1 MMDKQG
7 KIFLL
12 IGIVLA
18 VFVLFECGKNSEL
31 PQMTDTWKEANRDVV
46 EIAEP
51 SLDIE
56 KLVTSRES
64 VVDKFTFSGGGAE
77 VLIGHSF
84 GSIDGNTYTGSLEA
98 FQKKYEE
105 GIRIFEVDFATAAD
119 GNIVLRHDWDADLQ
133 EGISSENIPTSEEFK
148 KILIKGKYTP
158 LTFIDLLQLMEEY
171 PDIWIVTDSKATEE
185 DEVRTEFT
193 EMVSEAQESEMLD
206 VLDRFIV
213 QIYNE
218 KMYDT
223 VKEVYPFSEY
233 IFTLYMRWG
242 GELDEFEN
250 ICRWCVVHNV
260 KNITMWN
267 FFYNERIK
275 MIAQKYNI
283 DIYVHTENNPL
294 VGKNYL
300 MNGVRGLYTDDLTG
314 DMLNEYSDLV
324 KAIFFSE
331 KNYNAKDYVYEGL
344 SWIEGEF
351 SWTKGNEVG
360 FWIPIEGS
368 DSLQVEMIIGGIY
381 GEAQRY
387 NVVQDDIIVAKGE
400 LTTEGTISFTTS
412 VRDGLCIFQ
421 IELPDAISP
430 NEWDGG
436 EDMRCL
442 ALQLKQV
449 LLYRIN

>member
-1 MMDKQG
+1 MDKR
-7 KIFLL
+7 IISMLVC
-12 IGIVLA
+12 IVLLA
-18 VFVLFECGKNSEL
+18 FTLFGSKMMGGMS
-31 PQMTDTWKEANRDVV
+31 KV
-46 EIAEP
+46 EENN
-51 SLDIE
+51 
-56 KLVTSRES
+56 
-64 VVDKFTFSGGGAE
+64 

-84 GSIDGNTYTGSLEA
+84 GSIDGYTYTGCLEA
-98 FQKKYEE
+98 FQKKYEQ
-105 GIRIFEVDFATAAD
+105 GLKIFEVDFAVAAD
-119 GNIVLRHDWDADLQ
+119 GNIVLRHDWDVALQ
-133 EGISSENIPTSEEFK
+133 EGISSANIPTSGEFK
-148 KILIKGKYTP
+148 EIPIYGKYTP
-158 LTFIDLLQLMEEY
+158 LTFIDLLELMEEY
-171 PDIWIVTDSKATEE
+171 PDIWIVTDSKAYEE
-185 DEVRTEFT
+185 DEVRAEFE
-193 EMVSEAQESEMLD
+193 EMVSEAQESGMLD

-218 KMYDT
+218 KMYDA

-250 ICRWCVVHNV
+250 ICRWCTVHNV

-300 MNGVRGLYTDDLTG
+300 MNGVRGLYTDDLTE

-344 SWIEGEF
+344 SWIEGDF
-351 SWTKGNEVG
+351 SWTNGNEVA
-360 FWIPIEGS
+360 FWIPIEGN
-368 DSLQVEMIIGGIY
+368 DSLKVEMIIGGIY

-387 NVVQDDIIVAKGE
+387 NVVQDDIIVAEGE
-400 LTTEGTISFTTS
+400 LIAEGTISFTAS
-412 VRDGLCIFQ
+412 V
-421 IELPDAISP
+421 
-430 NEWDGG
+430 
-436 EDMRCL
+436 
-442 ALQLKQV
+442 
-449 LLYRIN
+449 

>member
-1 MMDKQG
+1 MEKQG
-7 KIFLL
+7 KFILL
-12 IGIVLA
+12 IGIVLV
-18 VFVLFECGKNSEL
+18 VFVLFECGKKSEL
-31 PQMTDTWKEANRDVV
+31 SQVVDTGNDIKQDTV
-46 EIAEP
+46 EIIER
-51 SLDIE
+51 SLDIA
-56 KLVTSRES
+56 KPVTSRES
-64 VVDKFTFSGGGAE
+64 IVDKFKFSGGGAE
-77 VLIGHSF
+77 LLIGHSF

-119 GNIVLRHDWDADLQ
+119 GDIVLRHDWDADLQ

-148 KILIKGKYTP
+148 KILINGKYTP
-158 LTFIDLLQLMEEY
+158 LTFIDLLRLMEEF
-171 PDIWIVTDSKATEE
+171 PDIWIVTDSKAIEE
-185 DEVRTEFT
+185 DEVRTEFE

-206 VLDRFIV
+206 VLDRFII

-267 FFYNERIK
+267 FLYNERIK
-275 MIAQKYNI
+275 MMAQKYNI

-294 VGKNYL
+294 AGKNYL
-300 MNGVRGLYTDDLTG
+300 MNGVRGLYTDDLTE

-344 SWIEGEF
+344 SWIEGDF
-351 SWTKGNEVG
+351 SWTNGNEVG
-360 FWIPIEGS
+360 FWIPIEEN
-368 DSLQVEMIIGGIY
+368 DNLRVEMIIGGIY
-381 GEAQRY
+381 GGAQRY
-387 NVVQDDIIVAKGE
+387 NVVQDNIIVAEGE
-400 LTTEGTISFTTS
+400 LIAEGTISFTAV

-449 LLYRIN
+449 LLYRIS